1 MGAHNASGIEE
12 AVVDQ
17 CLLDAVLITLPVTAE
32 AVAHGRPSA
41 TDARTA
47 AAEEKVVVQLILL
60 YRRSPA
66 DVRNGRALD
75 RKRDGAVVLR
85 RKNVA
90 AEAIVVWFPPDR
102 HALHPAE
109 RHQPPLSPH
118 VQDKRPTHNVP
129 LVRQIVPPAG
139 TGREI
144 GVVRHLCEQ
153 QERLALRHVRP
164 EHVVFLPV

>member
-17 CLLDAVLITLPVTAE
+17 SLLDAVLITLPVTAE

-75 RKRDGAVVLR
+75 RKRDSAVVLR

-90 AEAIVVWFPPDR
+90 AEAIVVWLPPDR

-109 RHQPPLSPH
+109 INQVRFHLARKTKGQRTTFHSSVRLYHPLAP
-118 VQDKRPTHNVP
+118 
-129 LVRQIVPPAG
+129 
-139 TGREI
+139 
-144 GVVRHLCEQ
+144 GVK
-153 QERLALRHVRP
+153 
-164 EHVVFLPV
+164 